1 MESNVT
7 LKLDD
12 SLLKQA
18 RKAAV
23 DEDLSLSA
31 WVTRLIIESL
41 LKVDGRRVARRKA
54 LAALEAGFK
63 LRPGRFTRE
72 EIHERRADLP

>member
-1 MESNVT
+1 MQRNVT

-12 SLLKQA
+12 SVLKQA

-31 WVTRLIIESL
+31 WVAELIRDNLSRQDQERA
-41 LKVDGRRVARRKA
+41 VRDAA
-54 LAALEAGFK
+54 LARMERGFALE
-63 LRPGRFTRE
+63 PGRFNRE
-72 EIHERRADLP
+72 QLHER